1 MVKLAECNYA
11 SKEKKIVLLFQIT
24 TTLEKNILI
33 VLLQSKTKV
42 TAPQTMLSKVLVWL
56 LIDSAFNPDPE
67 KDHNLMLRLTP
78 HVITNKET
86 KNVVKEEY

>member
-11 SKEKKIVLLFQIT
+11 SKEKNIVLLFQIT

-56 LIDSAFNPDPE
+56 LIDSAFNLDPE

-78 HVITNKET
+78 LVITNKET